1 MSKFIS
7 KKYEGIEG
15 YVLGEQPKDRKYIK
29 LNANESPY
37 PPSPKVL
44 ASVTKEKML
53 SQKLYADPHNS
64 ELTQA
69 IAECY
74 HVNTDEIFTDGG
86 SDVILGYLINLFND
100 NDHPV
105 CFPDV
110 TYNFYKVCAKTFG
123 IPYEEIPLKGDYTV
137 NVEDYISC
145 GKNIILANPNAPTGF
160 VLPPDVIE
168 RIVSSNPNNLV
179 VIDEAYVDYGNQTC
193 IPLIHKY
200 NNLLVVH
207 TTSKSRNLAG
217 ARVGYA
223 ISSKEIVADLNAM
236 KASFNPDSISTL
248 SQAAGAAAVRDD
260 AYMHENT
267 AKVMRTR
274 DHAYMAFVNLG
285 FDVMKSHTNFLFVSP
300 PNISASEYTAKLRE
314 DGILVRYYNAPRI
327 DRYVRITIGTD
338 EQMDKVLSCT
348 QKILQKSECYSPV
361 LLSMRQAA
369 EESA

>member
-15 YVLGEQPKDRKYIK
+15 YALGEQPKDRKYIK

-44 ASVTKEKML
+44 ASVTKDRML
-53 SQKLYADPHNS
+53 SQKLYADPRNS

-69 IAECY
+69 IADCY
-74 HVNTDEIFTDGG
+74 HVEFDEIFTDGG

-100 NDHPV
+100 NEHPV

-123 IPYEEIPLKGDYTV
+123 IPYEEIPLKSDYTV
-137 NVEDYISC
+137 NVEDYINC
-145 GKNIILANPNAPTGF
+145 GKNIILANPNAPTGY
-160 VLPPDVIE
+160 VLPPEEIE

-179 VIDEAYVDYGNQTC
+179 VIDEAYVDFGNQTC

-200 NNLLVVH
+200 ENLVVVH

-223 ISSKEIVADLNAM
+223 ISTKEIVADLNAM

-248 SQAAGAAAVRDD
+248 SQAAGAAAVRDS
-260 AYMHENT
+260 AYMREVT
-267 AKVMRTR
+267 SKVMRTR
-274 DHAYMAFVNLG
+274 DHAYLAFVNLG
-285 FDVMKSHTNFLFVSP
+285 FEVMKSHTNFLFVSP
-300 PNISASEYTAKLRE
+300 PYISAAEYTAKLRE
-314 DGILVRYYNAPRI
+314 NGILVRYYNAPRI
-327 DRYVRITIGTD
+327 DRFVRVTIGGD
-338 EQMDKVLSCT
+338 EQMEKVLSCT
-348 QKILQKSECYSPV
+348 QKILQSAACYPSM
-361 LLSMRQAA
+361 LLNMRQTA